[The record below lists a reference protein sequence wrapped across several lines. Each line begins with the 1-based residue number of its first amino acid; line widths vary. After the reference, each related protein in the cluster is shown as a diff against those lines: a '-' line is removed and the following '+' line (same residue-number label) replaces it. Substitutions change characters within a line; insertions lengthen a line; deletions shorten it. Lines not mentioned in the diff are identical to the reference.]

1 MIPFWAVKLSFAA
14 LTGTVLRYIKL
25 GLVPDGDFQQ
35 ANATILE
42 CRSLGGALRLSLAMF
57 RKPVT
62 CRRKIQHS
70 LENAL
75 SP

>member
-25 GLVPDGDFQQ
+25 GLVPDGDFQE

-42 CRSLGGALRLSLAMF
+42 GRSLGGALHLSLAMF
-57 RKPVT
+57 QKPIT

-70 LENAL
+70 VENAL